1 MYLGTVSYK
10 IDRYIYYLS
19 MILDYELFSYLCN
32 DVSGENAVADD
43 PVSHFLRE
51 TLAEVTN
58 WILEPERVRIQIV
71 VT

>member
-1 MYLGTVSYK
+1 M
-10 IDRYIYYLS
+10 
-19 MILDYELFSYLCN
+19 YLCN
-32 DVSGENAVADD
+32 DVSGEDAVAND